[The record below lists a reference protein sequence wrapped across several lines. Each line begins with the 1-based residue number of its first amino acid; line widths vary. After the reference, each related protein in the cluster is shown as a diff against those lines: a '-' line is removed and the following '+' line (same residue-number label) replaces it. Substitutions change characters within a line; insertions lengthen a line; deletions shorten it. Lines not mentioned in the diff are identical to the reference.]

1 MLLNTVSVLVA
12 FLLAQTPF
20 LWPHSPAQTVLTICV
35 SVAAAT
41 CSLMSIGD
49 RRYRAGVAAAGG
61 LLVLSSFA
69 FPDVFTVAVQL
80 TGGFFLYLAGIA
92 PQVRRVVPAAAA
104 PMFEAAPPIRQ
115 AA

>member
-20 LWPHSPAQTVLTICV
+20 LWTHSVAQTAITV
-35 SVAAAT
+35 VAALAGAVF
-41 CSLMSIGD
+41 SLMSAAD

-69 FPDVFTVAVQL
+69 LPDVFTMAVQL

-92 PQVRRVVPAAAA
+92 PEVRRVVPAAAA
-104 PMFEAAPPIRQ
+104 PKFEAAPHVRQ